1 MRVTHALILSRQ
13 LNVQSQW
20 RRSGVFISHLF
31 RVFLQLTLSKYY
43 FIVFFVEK
51 KETLKNVAVVFQ
63 FSLLHVDRNKHLTV
77 INFYQFQQ
85 IFQKIQRENTVDVI
99 HFNKNASSG
108 LPISA
113 RSALQHR
120 CFFGNFPR
128 TCFTFIRKFF
138 RVNCSFGAHR

>member
-31 RVFLQLTLSKYY
+31 RVFLSLTLSKYY

-63 FSLLHVDRNKHLTV
+63 FSLLHVNRN
-77 INFYQFQQ
+77 
-85 IFQKIQRENTVDVI
+85 
-99 HFNKNASSG
+99 
-108 LPISA
+108 
-113 RSALQHR
+113 
-120 CFFGNFPR
+120 
-128 TCFTFIRKFF
+128 
-138 RVNCSFGAHR
+138 